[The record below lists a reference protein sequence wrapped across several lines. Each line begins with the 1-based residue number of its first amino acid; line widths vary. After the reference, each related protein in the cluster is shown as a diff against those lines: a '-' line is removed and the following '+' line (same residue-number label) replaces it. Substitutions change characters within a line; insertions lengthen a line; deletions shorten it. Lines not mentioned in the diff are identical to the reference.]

1 MTTSNSDPSPPRMF
15 GMTKPFISEMAPPSE
30 LSGPAWW
37 FIFRGNR
44 LLLEERDG
52 ALHVPC
58 REHLDELGV
67 ATGSQH
73 YSGRFEGRACHV
85 VDMVDDELPEGL
97 VLKDLRQ
104 IYGAIDDDLFVLA
117 GRAVQIAA
125 WDRTHRYCGRCGAPT
140 EVKTTERAMVCPQCG
155 LMNFP
160 RLSPAVIVMV
170 ERGHEILLARSPHFA
185 AGMYSVLAGFVEPG
199 ETLEETVVREIKEE
213 VGIDVTDVRYVASQS
228 WPFPNSLMLG
238 FTATYAGGEIAIDPT
253 EIEDA
258 GWFTPDTLP
267 PIPGPISIARRLIDL
282 YLDKHG
288 QLVSGQ

>member
-1 MTTSNSDPSPPRMF
+1 MPSPDSLPPPPMF
-15 GMTKPFISEMAPPSE
+15 GMNKPFISEMAPPPD

-44 LLLEERDG
+44 LLLEARDG
-52 ALHVPC
+52 GLHVPC
-58 REHLDELGV
+58 QDHIEDLGV
-67 ATGSQH
+67 ATGARH
-73 YSGRFEGRACHV
+73 YLGRFDGRACHV
-85 VDMVDDELPEGL
+85 VDMVDDALPGGL
-97 VLKDLRQ
+97 ELKDLRQ

-140 EVKTTERAMVCPQCG
+140 EAKSNERAMVCTKCG

-170 ERGHEILLARSPHFA
+170 ERRHEILLARSPHFA

-213 VGIDVTDVRYVASQS
+213 VGIDVTDVHYVASQS

-238 FTATYAGGEIAIDPT
+238 FTAAYAGGEIVIDPT

-258 GWFTPDTLP
+258 GWFTPDTMP
-267 PIPGPISIARRLIDL
+267 PIPGRISIARRLIDL

-288 QLVSGQ
+288 RRASVG